1 MLVLWI
7 IDQIRNRHYETLNG
21 LNPMKTKI
29 LIAACVFGLLIM
41 QTPALS
47 PETFVTK
54 GRESAA
60 MDLQPLKKIFD
71 LMVSP
76 RPSDEKLLSG
86 NIRTF
91 FEWPDI
97 QTESRN

>member
-1 MLVLWI
+1 
-7 IDQIRNRHYETLNG
+7 
-21 LNPMKTKI
+21 MKTKI

-41 QTPALS
+41 QTPELS
-47 PETFVTK
+47 PETCVPN
-54 GRESAA
+54 GRESA

-97 QTESRN
+97 QTESRD